1 MQGPEASM
9 ANDHIKVQ
17 SRNVQ
22 SPLSVGSNEVPAI
35 PAVDPLAD
43 RRSDGGGDRGRAPPI
58 APLAQSSRRSFL
70 VNSIVSGVSLAS
82 ATAIPSPSLAAAG
95 NLSPQEAA
103 ATNPDDFDKA
113 AMVVRAEELVGIFCT
128 FEKAGMRTSI
138 RLARLNSW
146 RLWAVSTS
154 PLRMRS
160 TKGRSS
166 PGLKITA

>member
-1 MQGPEASM
+1 M

-43 RRSDGGGDRGRAPPI
+43 RRSDGGGDRGKAPPI

-103 ATNPDDFDKA
+103 ATNPDDSIKPRWSSVLKNSLRFSA
-113 AMVVRAEELVGIFCT
+113 RCT

-160 TKGRSS
+160 TMGRSS
-166 PGLKITA
+166 PGLKTTA